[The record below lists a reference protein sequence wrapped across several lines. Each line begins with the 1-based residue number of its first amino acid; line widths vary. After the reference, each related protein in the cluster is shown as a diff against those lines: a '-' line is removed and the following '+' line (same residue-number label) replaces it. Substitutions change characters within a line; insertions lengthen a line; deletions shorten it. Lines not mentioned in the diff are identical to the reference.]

1 MMLPAR
7 AGHAESALKIR
18 SFFPLHVIFLLI
30 NQYLISAQGKG
41 NLVCSLGGLPKK
53 KGFPLHG
60 AKQVRSCLTAED
72 TFFNHT
78 SNFSMFFSLGSICKQ
93 HGLETTFCVPPWATA
108 EKGSGL
114 IISSCRIISLNLPSS
129 KVLTESISSHIPLWR
144 ELPQQSTGVPR
155 LPPPPLCPPPAAI
168 WLTTVLQLTH
178 FLQPSTHHGSSGHHH
193 MNKPTTA

>member
-72 TFFNHT
+72 TLTTPLT
-78 SNFSMFFSLGSICKQ
+78 SVCSLALAQSASNMVLKP
-93 HGLETTFCVPPWATA
+93 LSV
-108 EKGSGL
+108 
-114 IISSCRIISLNLPSS
+114 SLPGPLLR
-129 KVLTESISSHIPLWR
+129 KVL
-144 ELPQQSTGVPR
+144 
-155 LPPPPLCPPPAAI
+155 A
-168 WLTTVLQLTH
+168 
-178 FLQPSTHHGSSGHHH
+178 
-193 MNKPTTA
+193 